1 MSDFHTMV
9 HWFQAAAALVAAV
22 LWSKSAAIKV
32 PNNIDA
38 VPDLQRIGFW
48 NAWAAGWSCLTGLFG
63 SAGWIYTLV
72 MTSSLR
78 PATPLQSIKG
88 QHQSSR
94 QP

>member
-38 VPDLQRIGFW
+38 VPDLRRIGFW
-48 NAWAAGWSCLTGLFG
+48 NAWAAGWSCLT
-63 SAGWIYTLV
+63 A
-72 MTSSLR
+72 SLGVLDGFI
-78 PATPLQSIKG
+78 P
-88 QHQSSR
+88 
-94 QP
+94 

>member
-32 PNNIDA
+32 PYNIDA

-48 NAWAAGWSCLTGLFG
+48 NAWAAGWSCLTASLG
-63 SAGWIYTLV
+63 V
-72 MTSSLR
+72 MDGFI
-78 PATPLQSIKG
+78 P
-88 QHQSSR
+88 
-94 QP
+94 